1 MSLDYPYYEELCRR
15 KHRAAWWWLVGD
27 RLYYLGLL
35 PGVLA
40 LPAAGVLF
48 VAWLLGLGEHLAEQV
63 LVLADALDLLHDE
76 LLDLPGRDRLRRTGV
91 PAPFLRRGADVVA
104 VAPGAAGRV
113 AGRHGAIAR
122 NTAQKALEQGTELV
136 ADRGAARAAIPF
148 Q

>member
-48 VAWLLGLGEHLAEQV
+48 VAWLLGLGEHYLAVAGLAAVTFPVAAVVFVVGSSLKRHAYTLAE
-63 LVLADALDLLHDE
+63 
-76 LLDLPGRDRLRRTGV
+76 RDGISSAEV
-91 PAPFLRRGADVVA
+91 YRRGAAPQAPDA
-104 VAPGAAGRV
+104 EPGAAPDP
-113 AGRHGAIAR
+113 AR
-122 NTAQKALEQGTELV
+122 
-136 ADRGAARAAIPF
+136 R
-148 Q
+148 